1 MSNILFIVQLP
12 PPVHGAS
19 LMNKL
24 VMGRASQLPNNK
36 CFTISLNFSKSLS
49 DLQRFKP
56 RKILRAITVVFEII
70 GKIIKYKPD
79 IVYFSMVPIGL
90 VLIRDSF
97 YLMLCKALSPKS
109 KKIIHLHRPGMLQF
123 YSQKPYL
130 YRFYSFIFKNCEI
143 VHLTP
148 RLARLELSPLNLK
161 KTKITVIPNS
171 IIKTPEYERHEK
183 DWSNILFLSN
193 FLIHKGHYEL
203 VEAFAILSSK
213 YPQLKLT
220 LAGAFPSETE
230 EQNLL
235 ERINQYGLNRTVE
248 VVGPVYGPKRF
259 ELYSRAGIFVLP
271 SKLEYFPLVILEAM
285 SERCAVI
292 TSGKE
297 NLQDT
302 FVDGKQLLFL
312 ESVDPYDI
320 SQKIERLI
328 QSPQLTQSIANEGYK
343 RFTEIQEE
351 SLLKI
356 DKLFT
361 CQ

>member
-1 MSNILFIVQLP
+1 
-12 PPVHGAS
+12 
-19 LMNKL
+19 
-24 VMGRASQLPNNK
+24 MGRASQLPNNK
-36 CFTISLNFSKSLS
+36 CVAISLTFAKSLS
-49 DLQRFKP
+49 DLQKFKP
-56 RKILRAITVVFEII
+56 RKMLRAITVVFEII
-70 GKIIKYKPD
+70 SEIIKLKPD
-79 IVYFSMVPIGL
+79 IIYFSMVPIGL

-161 KTKITVIPNS
+161 KSKITVIPNS
-171 IIKTPEYERHEK
+171 IIKTPEYKKHEK
-183 DWSNILFLSN
+183 DWNNILFFSN
-193 FLIHKGHYEL
+193 FLLHKGYFEL
-203 VEAFAILSSK
+203 VEAFSQLSSK
-213 YPQLKLT
+213 YPQLTLT
-220 LAGAFPSETE
+220 LAGAFPSEME
-230 EQNLL
+230 GQKLL
-235 ERINQYGLNRTVE
+235 ERINQLGLNKMVTVI
-248 VVGPVYGPKRF
+248 GPVYGPKRF
-259 ELYSRAGIFVLP
+259 ELYSRAGFFVLP

-297 NLQDT
+297 NLKDT

-351 SLLKI
+351 SLSKI